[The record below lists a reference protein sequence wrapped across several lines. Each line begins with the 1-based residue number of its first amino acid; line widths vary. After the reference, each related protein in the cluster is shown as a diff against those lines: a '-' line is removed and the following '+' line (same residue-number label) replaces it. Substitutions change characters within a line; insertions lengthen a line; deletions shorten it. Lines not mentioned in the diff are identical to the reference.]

1 MATPSIPT
9 TSILTSRMPA
19 PSIPTTTPAAPA
31 AAAPPAADPAT
42 GEKPEIGRQDR
53 PIAGIHHVTA
63 LAGDPQ
69 ANADFY
75 TGVLGLRLVKKTVN
89 YDDPGTYHL
98 YYGDELGRPGT
109 LLTFFP
115 WPHARRGQLGA
126 GQATVTSFSVPE
138 GSFAYW
144 SERLR
149 RSGTAHDEPRRRGED
164 EEFLR
169 LLDPDGLE
177 LELVAHPGSA
187 AGNPWEGGPVAV
199 EYAIR
204 GFFAVTIVEW
214 NADRTAD
221 MLTGTLGFRLEAE
234 TGSRFRFGVGAP
246 AAATVAAATAAGAAA
261 TAGSPQA
268 SSRQASSSPP
278 AARGLGTRLDL
289 LAQPTAGR
297 GRISAG
303 TVHHVAWR
311 VAGDREQQAWH
322 RDLIAGGH
330 HVSPIMDRQYF
341 HSIYFREPGGVLFE
355 IATDPPGMTADE
367 SVARL
372 GSDLRLPP
380 WLVPSRT
387 EIEAVLPP
395 LAPRVRPG
403 AAGGA
408 S

>member
-9 TSILTSRMPA
+9 
-19 PSIPTTTPAAPA
+19 IPTAIAPAAPA
-31 AAAPPAADPAT
+31 AVAPEAADSGA
-42 GEKPEIGRQDR
+42 PEIGRQDR
-53 PIAGIHHVTA
+53 QIAGIHHVTA

-149 RSGTAHDEPRRRGED
+149 QSRTAHDEPRRRGED

-177 LELVAHPGSA
+177 LELVAHPGS
-187 AGNPWEGGPVAV
+187 GGGCPWEGGPVAL
-199 EYAIR
+199 EHAIR

-221 MLTGTLGFRLEAE
+221 MLTGTLGFRLEAQ
-234 TGSRFRFGVGAP
+234 TGSRFRFAVGAS
-246 AAATVAAATAAGAAA
+246 AGAAA
-261 TAGSPQA
+261 GN
-268 SSRQASSSPP
+268 RQAASSPP
-278 AARGLGTRLDL
+278 AARGQGTRLDL

-330 HVSPIMDRQYF
+330 QVSPIMDRQYF

-355 IATDPPGMTADE
+355 IATDAPGMTTDE
-367 SVARL
+367 SAARL
-372 GSDLRLPP
+372 GSGLRLPS
-380 WLVPSRT
+380 WLEPSRP

-395 LAPRVRPG
+395 LGPRVLPG
-403 AAGGA
+403 VGGGE

>member
-1 MATPSIPT
+1 MATSSI
-9 TSILTSRMPA
+9 A
-19 PSIPTTTPAAPA
+19 
-31 AAAPPAADPAT
+31 
-42 GEKPEIGRQDR
+42 Q
-53 PIAGIHHVTA
+53 IAGIHHVTA
-63 LAGDPQ
+63 LASDPQ

-126 GQATVTSFSVPE
+126 GQAAATSFSVPE

-149 RSGTAHDEPRRRGED
+149 RSGIAHDEPRRRGED
-164 EEFLR
+164 EELLR

-177 LELVAHPGSA
+177 LELVAHAGSA
-187 AGNPWEGGPVAV
+187 AGAPWEGGPVAA
-199 EYAIR
+199 EHAIR
-204 GFFAVTIVEW
+204 GFFAVSIVEW

-221 MLTGTLGFRLEAE
+221 MLTGTLGFRLEAQ
-234 TGSRFRFGVGAP
+234 TGSRFRFAVGPP
-246 AAATVAAATAAGAAA
+246 AAAAMAGEPLAAA
-261 TAGSPQA
+261 
-268 SSRQASSSPP
+268 PP
-278 AARGLGTRLDL
+278 SARGLGTRLDL
-289 LAQPTAGR
+289 LAQPTAER

-322 RDLIAGGH
+322 RELIAGGH

-355 IATDPPGMTADE
+355 IATDPPGMTTDE

-372 GSDLRLPP
+372 GSGLRLPS
-380 WLVPSRT
+380 WLEPSRA
-387 EIEAVLPP
+387 EIEAALPP
-395 LAPRVRPG
+395 LVPRVP
-403 AAGGA
+403 AGIA
-408 S
+408 PVES

>member
-1 MATPSIPT
+1 MASGAAPLTPSAI
-9 TSILTSRMPA
+9 A
-19 PSIPTTTPAAPA
+19 
-31 AAAPPAADPAT
+31 
-42 GEKPEIGRQDR
+42 RQDR
-53 PIAGIHHVTA
+53 PLAGIHHVTA
-63 LAGDPQ
+63 IAGDPQ

-126 GQATVTSFSVPE
+126 GQATVTSFSVPA
-138 GSFAYW
+138 GSLGYW

-149 RSGTAHDEPRRRGED
+149 RSGTGHDDPRRRNED

-177 LELVAHPGSA
+177 LELVAHAGPAPGI
-187 AGNPWEGGPVAV
+187 PWEGGPVPV
-199 EYAIR
+199 QHAI
-204 GFFAVTIVEW
+204 GGLFAVTLVEW

-221 MLTGTLGFRLEAE
+221 LLTGTLGFRLESQ
-234 TGSRFRFGVGAP
+234 TGSRFRFAVGAP
-246 AAATVAAATAAGAAA
+246 AAADAGGPPPPTAAL
-261 TAGSPQA
+261 AGT
-268 SSRQASSSPP
+268 
-278 AARGLGTRLDL
+278 GLATRLDL
-289 LAQPTAGR
+289 LAEPAAGR

-322 RDLIAGGH
+322 RDLTAGGH

-367 SVARL
+367 SAAQL
-372 GSDLRLPP
+372 GSGLRLPS
-380 WLVPSRT
+380 WLEPARAR
-387 EIEAVLPP
+387 IEPALPP
-395 LAPRVRPG
+395 LAARVAS
-403 AAGGA
+403 AAGMAEAAIGKAGA
-408 S
+408 TAGRAAAPAGKAVTAAGLAGEP

>member
-9 TSILTSRMPA
+9 TN
-19 PSIPTTTPAAPA
+19 PAAPA
-31 AAAPPAADPAT
+31 PAAAPPAADSA
-42 GEKPEIGRQDR
+42 EREMPEIGRQDR
-53 PIAGIHHVTA
+53 QIAGIHHVTA

-144 SERLR
+144 TERLR
-149 RSGTAHDEPRRRGED
+149 RSGTVHDEPRRRGED
-164 EEFLR
+164 EEYLR

-177 LELVAHPGSA
+177 LELVAHPGS
-187 AGNPWEGGPVAV
+187 GSGTPWEGGPVAA
-199 EYAIR
+199 EHAIR

-221 MLTGTLGFRLEAE
+221 MLTGTLGFRLEAQ
-234 TGSRFRFGVGAP
+234 TGSRFRFAVGAP
-246 AAATVAAATAAGAAA
+246 AAAG
-261 TAGSPQA
+261 G
-268 SSRQASSSPP
+268 SRQQAAVSP

-289 LAQPTAGR
+289 LAEPAAGR
-297 GRISAG
+297 GHISAG

-311 VAGDREQQAWH
+311 VAGGREQAAWH
-322 RDLIAGGH
+322 RDLLAGGH
-330 HVSPIMDRQYF
+330 HVSPIMDRRYF

-355 IATDPPGMTADE
+355 IATDTPGMTTDE

-372 GSDLRLPP
+372 GGGLKLPP
-380 WLVPSRT
+380 WLEGSRP
-387 EIEAVLPP
+387 EIEAALPP
-395 LAPRVRPG
+395 LAPRVLTGVAPG
-403 AAGGA
+403 E

>member
-1 MATPSIPT
+1 MARPLEHEIQQQ
-9 TSILTSRMPA
+9 
-19 PSIPTTTPAAPA
+19 AAFSG
-31 AAAPPAADPAT
+31 PAADSAVR
-42 GEKPEIGRQDR
+42 EMPEIGRQDR

-126 GQATVTSFSVPE
+126 GQAKVTSFSVPE

-144 SERLR
+144 TERLR
-149 RSGTAHDEPRRRGED
+149 RSGIAHDEPRRRGED
-164 EEFLR
+164 EESLR

-177 LELVAHPGSA
+177 LELVAHPGS
-187 AGNPWEGGPVAV
+187 GSGTPWEGGPVAG
-199 EYAIR
+199 EHAIR
-204 GFFAVTIVEW
+204 GLFAVTIVEW
-214 NADRTAD
+214 NADRTAE
-221 MLTGTLGFRLEAE
+221 MLTGTLGFQLEAQA
-234 TGSRFRFGVGAP
+234 GSRFRFAAGAP
-246 AAATVAAATAAGAAA
+246 AAAGGSRQQAAA
-261 TAGSPQA
+261 
-268 SSRQASSSPP
+268 PP
-278 AARGLGTRLDL
+278 AARDQGTRLDL

-297 GRISAG
+297 GHISAG

-311 VAGDREQQAWH
+311 VAGDREQAAWH

-330 HVSPIMDRQYF
+330 HVSPIMDRRYF

-355 IATDPPGMTADE
+355 IATDTPGMTTDE
-367 SVARL
+367 SVAQL
-372 GSDLRLPP
+372 GSGLRLPP
-380 WLVPSRT
+380 WLEGSRP

-395 LAPRVRPG
+395 LVPRVL
-403 AAGGA
+403 AGVARGE

>member
-1 MATPSIPT
+1 MPTPSIPT
-9 TSILTSRMPA
+9 QSIPAAA
-19 PSIPTTTPAAPA
+19 PSGPA
-31 AAAPPAADPAT
+31 AAAPTAADPAT
-42 GEKPEIGRQDR
+42 GERPEIGRQDR
-53 PIAGIHHVTA
+53 PIAGLHHVTA

-138 GSFAYW
+138 GSLAYW

-164 EEFLR
+164 EELLR

-187 AGNPWEGGPVAV
+187 AGNPWEGGPVAA
-199 EYAIR
+199 EHAIR
-204 GFFAVTIVEW
+204 GLFAVTVIEW

-246 AAATVAAATAAGAAA
+246 TAAAAAAAS
-261 TAGSPQA
+261 AGSPQA
-268 SSRQASSSPP
+268 SSRQASSLPP

-289 LAQPTAGR
+289 LAQPAAGR

-372 GSDLRLPP
+372 GSGLRLPP
-380 WLVPSRT
+380 WLEPSRT

-395 LAPRVRPG
+395 LAPRVPPG
-403 AAGGA
+403 AAGGG

>member
-1 MATPSIPT
+1 MARRLEPDIQQQ
-9 TSILTSRMPA
+9 
-19 PSIPTTTPAAPA
+19 AAFSG
-31 AAAPPAADPAT
+31 PAADTAAR
-42 GEKPEIGRQDR
+42 EMPEIGRQDR
-53 PIAGIHHVTA
+53 QIAGIHHVTA

-126 GQATVTSFSVPE
+126 GQATATSFSVPE

-144 SERLR
+144 TERLR
-149 RSGTAHDEPRRRGED
+149 RSGTVHDEPRRRGED
-164 EEFLR
+164 EEYLR

-187 AGNPWEGGPVAV
+187 SGAPWEGGPVAG
-199 EYAIR
+199 EHAIR
-204 GFFAVTIVEW
+204 GLFAVTIVEW

-221 MLTGTLGFRLEAE
+221 MLTGTLGFQLEAQA
-234 TGSRFRFGVGAP
+234 GSRFRFAAGAPAAVPGAP
-246 AAATVAAATAAGAAA
+246 AAAAGEGRQQAA
-261 TAGSPQA
+261 P
-268 SSRQASSSPP
+268 PP
-278 AARGLGTRLDL
+278 AVRGQGTRLDL

-311 VAGDREQQAWH
+311 VAGDREQAAWH

-330 HVSPIMDRQYF
+330 HVSPIMDRRYF

-355 IATDPPGMTADE
+355 IATDTPGMTTDE

-372 GSDLRLPP
+372 GSGLRLPP
-380 WLVPSRT
+380 WLEASRP
-387 EIEAVLPP
+387 EIEAALPLLVP
-395 LAPRVRPG
+395 RELAG
-403 AAGGA
+403 AARGE